1 MGLLRWHCF
10 SFGLVLFLVYV
21 FSSTFFHSLTRCWPK
36 QGPTKA
42 WRWWHFSRYF
52 QRPGLQIGSVGFSSM
67 AWVCWSVAWVCW
79 SMACGDWWVSVV
91 GLKWFFLLVC
101 FWQFSRGCS
110 CYGLWVWWWWQST
123 WIDGG
128 FLFNFLFWDCCD
140 LLGKGFGFI
149 VAVIGFVL
157 WVIVTGQRMGK
168 WLLLGGGN
176 GWGLDLFTM
185 ERERDRGGRNR
196 EIRER
201 RFFFFFEK

>member
-1 MGLLRWHCF
+1 MAWASNRQCGFLINGLGLPIGGLGLLIG
-10 SFGLVLFLVYV
+10 GLGLLINGLWRLV
-21 FSSTFFHSLTRCWPK
+21 S
-36 QGPTKA
+36 
-42 WRWWHFSRYF
+42 
-52 QRPGLQIGSVGFSSM
+52 QR
-67 AWVCWSVAWVCW
+67 
-79 SMACGDWWVSVV
+79 V

-157 WVIVTGQRMGK
+157 WVIVTGQRMDK
-168 WLLLGGGN
+168 
-176 GWGLDLFTM
+176 
-185 ERERDRGGRNR
+185 
-196 EIRER
+196 
-201 RFFFFFEK
+201 